1 MTRTA
6 PLLFATAVGIA
17 AIGFSAAYSD
27 SLALLLYNPSASAPR
42 GLYWR
47 DPFATYRVGRYA
59 FAHLP
64 AAPAALAVQRGYLP
78 TNVLLLKPI
87 AAVHGDFVCVRHG
100 LIFINGKP
108 VARFLPHDVHG
119 RLLQPWPGCR
129 ALDADEVFLLSHT
142 SPASFDGR
150 YFGPVHYSDLRGVA
164 TALWTW

>member
-1 MTRTA
+1 MTRAA
-6 PLLFATAVGIA
+6 PLLVATAAGIA
-17 AIGFSAAYSD
+17 AIGFSAACSD
-27 SLALLLYNPSASAPR
+27 SLAMLLYNPSASAPR
-42 GLYWR
+42 GFYWR

-64 AAPAALAVQRGYLP
+64 AAPAALAAQRGYLP

-87 AAVHGDFVCVRHG
+87 AAVHGDVVCVRHG
-100 LIFINGKP
+100 LAVINGQP
-108 VARFLPHDVHG
+108 IARLLRRDAHG

-129 ALDADEVFLLSHT
+129 ALEADEVFLLSHN
-142 SPASFDGR
+142 SSASFDGR

>member
-1 MTRTA
+1 MTKAAT
-6 PLLFATAVGIA
+6 LLFATAAGIA
-17 AIGFSAAYSD
+17 AIGFSAAHSD

-42 GLYWR
+42 GFYWR
-47 DPFATYRVGRYA
+47 DPFATCRLGRYA

-64 AAPAALAVQRGYLP
+64 AAPAALAAERGYLP

-87 AAVHGDFVCVRHG
+87 AAVHGDVVCVRRG
-100 LIFINGKP
+100 VAFINGQQ
-108 VARFLPHDVHG
+108 VAQLLAHDAHG

-129 ALDADEVFLLSHT
+129 VLDADEVFLLSHN

-164 TALWTW
+164 TALWSW

>member
-1 MTRTA
+1 MTRAA
-6 PLLFATAVGIA
+6 PLLFTTAVGIA

-27 SLALLLYNPSASAPR
+27 SFALLLYNPSASAPR
-42 GLYWR
+42 GFYWR

-64 AAPAALAVQRGYLP
+64 SASAALAAQRGYLP

-87 AAVHGDFVCVRHG
+87 AAMHGDIVCVRHD
-100 LIFINGKP
+100 LAFINGLP
-108 VARFLPHDVHG
+108 VARLLTRDAQG
-119 RLLQPWPGCR
+119 RPLQPWPGCR
-129 ALDADEVFLLSHT
+129 ALDAGEVFLLSHN